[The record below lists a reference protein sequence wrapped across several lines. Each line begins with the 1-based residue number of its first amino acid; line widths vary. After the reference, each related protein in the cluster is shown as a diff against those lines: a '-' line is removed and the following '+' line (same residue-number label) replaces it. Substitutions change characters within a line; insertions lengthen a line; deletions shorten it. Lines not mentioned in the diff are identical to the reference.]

1 MYQEVSPPSSSRL
14 PQHIAIIMDGN
25 GRWAKQRHMPRTVGH
40 AKGASMVRDL
50 VTACVDKGIKHLTL
64 FAFST
69 ENWKR
74 PEEEVSTLMG
84 LFIQY
89 LEKEMKDMQ
98 AEGVRLNVIGDVSRF
113 PQTLQDKIKA
123 TVASTAHNSGIML
136 NVAAN
141 YGGQWDIVQ
150 AVKAW
155 QHAFP
160 EKDLADLSPEALS
173 PFLSAADQPEPD
185 LLIRTGGV
193 SRISNFMLWQL
204 AYTEFYFTD
213 VLWPDF
219 DVPQLQEALDWF
231 ASRERRLGAVPTP

>member
-1 MYQEVSPPSSSRL
+1 VTSQAPDHL
-14 PQHIAIIMDGN
+14 PKHIAIIMDGN

-40 AKGASMVRDL
+40 AKGASVVREL

-89 LEKEMKDMQ
+89 LEKEMQDMQ
-98 AEGVRLNVIGDVSRF
+98 AEGVRLNVIGDTSRF

-123 TVASTAHNSGIML
+123 TEQSTVHNTGIVL

-150 AVKAW
+150 AVKSW
-155 QHAFP
+155 QQAHP
-160 EKDLADLSPEALS
+160 EKALGDLSPEALS

-185 LLIRTGGV
+185 LLIRTGGE

-204 AYTEFYFTD
+204 AYAELYFTD

-219 DVPQLQEALDWF
+219 DVPQLLKALDWF
-231 ASRERRLGAVPTP
+231 VARERRFGAVPTR

>member
-1 MYQEVSPPSSSRL
+1 VTSQAPDHL
-14 PQHIAIIMDGN
+14 PKHIAIIMDGN

-40 AKGASMVRDL
+40 AKGASVVRDL
-50 VTACVDKGIKHLTL
+50 VTACVNKGIKHLTL

-89 LEKEMKDMQ
+89 LEKEMQDMQ
-98 AEGVRLNVIGDVSRF
+98 AEGVRLNVIGDTSRF

-123 TVASTAHNSGIML
+123 TEQSTAHNTGIVL

-150 AVKAW
+150 AVKSW
-155 QHAFP
+155 QQAHP
-160 EKDLADLSPEALS
+160 EKALGDLSPEALS

-185 LLIRTGGV
+185 LLIRTGGE

-204 AYTEFYFTD
+204 AYAELYFTD

-219 DVPQLQEALDWF
+219 DVPQLYKALDWF
-231 ASRERRLGAVPTP
+231 AARERRFGAVSAR

>member
-1 MYQEVSPPSSSRL
+1 
-14 PQHIAIIMDGN
+14 MDGN

-40 AKGASMVRDL
+40 AKGASVVRDL
-50 VTACVDKGIKHLTL
+50 VTACVNKGIQHLTL

-89 LEKEMKDMQ
+89 LEKEMQDMQ
-98 AEGVRLNVIGDVSRF
+98 AEGVRLNVIGDTFRF
-113 PQTLQDKIKA
+113 PQALQDKIKA
-123 TVASTAHNSGIML
+123 TEHSTAHNTGIVL

-150 AVKAW
+150 AVKSW
-155 QHAFP
+155 QQAHP
-160 EKDLADLSPEALS
+160 EKALGDLSPEALS

-185 LLIRTGGV
+185 LLIRTGGE

-204 AYTEFYFTD
+204 AYAELYFTD

-219 DVPQLQEALDWF
+219 DVPQLLKALDWF
-231 ASRERRLGAVPTP
+231 AARERRFGAVSAR

>member
-1 MYQEVSPPSSSRL
+1 VTSQAPDHL
-14 PQHIAIIMDGN
+14 PKHIAIIMDGN

-50 VTACVDKGIKHLTL
+50 VTACVNKGIKHLTL

-89 LEKEMKDMQ
+89 LEKEMQDMQ
-98 AEGVRLNVIGDVSRF
+98 AEGVRLNVIGDISRF

-123 TVASTAHNSGIML
+123 TEQSTAHNTGIVL

-155 QHAFP
+155 QQAHP
-160 EKDLADLSPEALS
+160 EKALGDLSPEALT

-185 LLIRTGGV
+185 LLIRTGGE

-204 AYTEFYFTD
+204 AYAELYFTD

-219 DVPQLQEALDWF
+219 DVQQLLKALDWF
-231 ASRERRLGAVPTP
+231 ASRERRFGAV

>member
-1 MYQEVSPPSSSRL
+1 
-14 PQHIAIIMDGN
+14 MDGN

-40 AKGASMVRDL
+40 AKGASVVRDL
-50 VTACVDKGIKHLTL
+50 VTACVNKGIQHLTL

-89 LEKEMKDMQ
+89 LEKEMQDMQ

-113 PQTLQDKIKA
+113 PQALQDKIRA
-123 TVASTAHNSGIML
+123 TEQSTAHNTGIML

-150 AVKAW
+150 AVKSW
-155 QHAFP
+155 QQAHP
-160 EKDLADLSPEALS
+160 EKALGDLSPEALS

-185 LLIRTGGV
+185 LLIRTGGE

-204 AYTEFYFTD
+204 AYAELYFTD

-219 DVPQLQEALDWF
+219 DVPQLLKALDWF
-231 ASRERRLGAVPTP
+231 TARERRFGAVSAR

>member
-1 MYQEVSPPSSSRL
+1 VTSQAPDHL
-14 PQHIAIIMDGN
+14 PKHIAIIMDGN

-40 AKGASMVRDL
+40 AKGASVVRDL
-50 VTACVDKGIKHLTL
+50 VTACVNKGVKHLTL

-89 LEKEMKDMQ
+89 LEKEMQDMQ
-98 AEGVRLNVIGDVSRF
+98 AEGVRLNVIGDTSRF
-113 PQTLQDKIKA
+113 PQTLQDKIRA
-123 TVASTAHNSGIML
+123 TEQSTAHNTGIVL

-150 AVKAW
+150 AVKSW
-155 QHAFP
+155 QQAHP
-160 EKDLADLSPEALS
+160 EKALGDLSPEVLS
-173 PFLSAADQPEPD
+173 PFLSAAEQPEPD
-185 LLIRTGGV
+185 LLIRTGGE

-204 AYTEFYFTD
+204 AYAELYFTD

-219 DVPQLQEALDWF
+219 DVPQLYKALDWF
-231 ASRERRLGAVPTP
+231 AARERRFGAVSIR

>member
-1 MYQEVSPPSSSRL
+1 M
-14 PQHIAIIMDGN
+14 PQHVAIIMDGN

-50 VTACVDKGIKHLTL
+50 VTACVNKGIQHLTL

-98 AEGVRLNVIGDVSRF
+98 AEGVRLNVIGDTSRL
-113 PQTLQDKIKA
+113 PQALQEKIRA
-123 TVASTAHNSGIML
+123 TEQSTAHNKGIVL

-155 QHAFP
+155 QQANP
-160 EKDLADLSPEALS
+160 NKALAEMSEQDIS
-173 PFLSAADQPEPD
+173 PFLCVADQPEPD
-185 LLIRTGGV
+185 LLIRTGGE

-204 AYTEFYFTD
+204 AYAELYFTD

-219 DVPQLQEALDWF
+219 DVPHLNKALDWF
-231 ASRERRLGAVPTP
+231 ASRERRFGSLSN

>member
-1 MYQEVSPPSSSRL
+1 
-14 PQHIAIIMDGN
+14 MDGN

-50 VTACVDKGIKHLTL
+50 VKACVDQGIQHLTL

-98 AEGVRLNVIGDVSRF
+98 DEGVRLNVIGDISRF

-123 TVASTAHNSGIML
+123 TEASTANSTGIVL

-155 QHAFP
+155 QEAN
-160 EKDLADLSPEALS
+160 LGQSVNNLSPEALT
-173 PFLSAADQPEPD
+173 PFLSVANQPQPD
-185 LLIRTGGV
+185 LLIRTGGE

-204 AYTEFYFTD
+204 AYAELYFTD

-219 DVPQLQEALDWF
+219 DVPQFMKALAWF
-231 ASRERRLGAVPTP
+231 AGRERRFGAVAAPADANTKTPTVS

>member
-1 MYQEVSPPSSSRL
+1 
-14 PQHIAIIMDGN
+14 MDGN

-40 AKGASMVRDL
+40 AKGASVVRDL
-50 VTACVDKGIKHLTL
+50 VTACVNKGIQHLTL

-89 LEKEMKDMQ
+89 LEKEMQDMQ
-98 AEGVRLNVIGDVSRF
+98 AEGVRLNVIGDTSRF
-113 PQTLQDKIKA
+113 PQALQDKIKA
-123 TVASTAHNSGIML
+123 TEQSTAHNTGIVL

-150 AVKAW
+150 AVKSW
-155 QHAFP
+155 QMAHP
-160 EKDLADLSPEALS
+160 EKALGDLSPEALS

-185 LLIRTGGV
+185 LLIRTGGE

-204 AYTEFYFTD
+204 AYAELYFTD

-219 DVPQLQEALDWF
+219 DVPQLLKALDWF
-231 ASRERRLGAVPTP
+231 AARERRFGAVSAR

>member
-1 MYQEVSPPSSSRL
+1 
-14 PQHIAIIMDGN
+14 MDGN

-40 AKGASMVRDL
+40 AKGASVVRDL

-89 LEKEMKDMQ
+89 LEKEMQDMQ
-98 AEGVRLNVIGDVSRF
+98 AEGVRLNVIGDTSRF

-123 TVASTAHNSGIML
+123 TEQSTANNTGIVL

-155 QHAFP
+155 QQAHP
-160 EKDLADLSPEALS
+160 EKALGDLSPEALS

-185 LLIRTGGV
+185 LLIRTGGE

-204 AYTEFYFTD
+204 AYAELYFTD

-219 DVPQLQEALDWF
+219 DVSQLLKALDWF
-231 ASRERRLGAVPTP
+231 ASRERRFGAV

>member
-1 MYQEVSPPSSSRL
+1 
-14 PQHIAIIMDGN
+14 
-25 GRWAKQRHMPRTVGH
+25 
-40 AKGASMVRDL
+40 
-50 VTACVDKGIKHLTL
+50 L

-89 LEKEMKDMQ
+89 LEKEMQDMQ
-98 AEGVRLNVIGDVSRF
+98 AEGVRLNVIGDTSRF

-123 TVASTAHNSGIML
+123 TEQSTANNTGIVL

-150 AVKAW
+150 AVKSW
-155 QHAFP
+155 QQAHP
-160 EKDLADLSPEALS
+160 ERALGDLSPEALS

-185 LLIRTGGV
+185 LLIRTGGE

-204 AYTEFYFTD
+204 AYAELYFTD

-219 DVPQLQEALDWF
+219 DVPQLFKALDWF
-231 ASRERRLGAVPTP
+231 AARERRFGAVSTR

>member
-1 MYQEVSPPSSSRL
+1 VTLQAPDHL
-14 PQHIAIIMDGN
+14 PKHIAIIMDGN

-40 AKGASMVRDL
+40 AKGASVVRDL

-89 LEKEMKDMQ
+89 LEKEMQDMQ
-98 AEGVRLNVIGDVSRF
+98 AEGVRLNVIGDTSRF

-123 TVASTAHNSGIML
+123 TEQSTAHNTGIVL

-141 YGGQWDIVQ
+141 YGGQWDIVR

-155 QHAFP
+155 QQAHP
-160 EKDLADLSPEALS
+160 ERALGDLSPEALS

-185 LLIRTGGV
+185 LLIRTGGE

-204 AYTEFYFTD
+204 AYAELYFAD

-219 DVPQLQEALDWF
+219 DVPQLFKALDWF
-231 ASRERRLGAVPTP
+231 AARERRFGAVFPR

>member
-1 MYQEVSPPSSSRL
+1 VTSQASDRL
-14 PQHIAIIMDGN
+14 PKHIAIIMDGN

-98 AEGVRLNVIGDVSRF
+98 AEGVRLNVIGDTSRF

-123 TVASTAHNSGIML
+123 TEQSTAHNKGIVL

-155 QHAFP
+155 QQAHP
-160 EKDLADLSPEALS
+160 EKALGDLSPEALS
-173 PFLSAADQPEPD
+173 PFLSAANQPEPD
-185 LLIRTGGV
+185 LLIRTGGE

-204 AYTEFYFTD
+204 AYAELYFTD

-219 DVPQLQEALDWF
+219 DRNCLVRALNWF
-231 ASRERRLGAVPTP
+231 AGRERRFGDVISLSS

>member
-1 MYQEVSPPSSSRL
+1 M
-14 PQHIAIIMDGN
+14 PQHVAIIMDGN

-50 VTACVDKGIKHLTL
+50 VKACVDHGIGHLTL

-98 AEGVRLNVIGDVSRF
+98 AEGVKLNVIGDVSRF

-123 TVASTAHNSGIML
+123 AEASTANSKGIVL

-150 AVKAW
+150 AVQAW
-155 QHAFP
+155 QSAHPQASVSELTP
-160 EKDLADLSPEALS
+160 QALS
-173 PFLSAADQPEPD
+173 PFLSAADQPQPD
-185 LLIRTGGV
+185 LLIRTGGE

-204 AYTEFYFTD
+204 AYAEFYFTD

-219 DVPQLQEALDWF
+219 DVPEFLKALQWF
-231 ASRERRLGAVPTP
+231 AQRERRFGAVS

>member
-1 MYQEVSPPSSSRL
+1 VTSQAPDHL
-14 PQHIAIIMDGN
+14 PKHIAIIMDGN

-50 VTACVDKGIKHLTL
+50 VTACVNKGIQHLTL

-89 LEKEMKDMQ
+89 LEKEMQDMQ
-98 AEGVRLNVIGDVSRF
+98 AEGVRLNVIGDTSRF
-113 PQTLQDKIKA
+113 PQALQDKIKA
-123 TVASTAHNSGIML
+123 TEQSTAHNSGIVL

-150 AVKAW
+150 AVKSW
-155 QHAFP
+155 QQAHP
-160 EKDLADLSPEALS
+160 EKALGDLTPQALS

-185 LLIRTGGV
+185 LLIRTGGE

-204 AYTEFYFTD
+204 AYAELYFTD

-219 DVPQLQEALDWF
+219 DVQQLLKALDWF
-231 ASRERRLGAVPTP
+231 AARERRFGAVSTR

>member
-1 MYQEVSPPSSSRL
+1 
-14 PQHIAIIMDGN
+14 MDGN

-40 AKGASMVRDL
+40 AKGASVVRDL
-50 VTACVDKGIKHLTL
+50 VTACVNKGIHHLTL

-74 PEEEVSTLMG
+74 PEEEVSALMG

-98 AEGVRLNVIGDVSRF
+98 AEGVRLNVIGDTSRF

-123 TVASTAHNSGIML
+123 TEQSTVHNTGIVL

-150 AVKAW
+150 AVKSW
-155 QHAFP
+155 QQAHP
-160 EKDLADLSPEALS
+160 EKALGDLSPEALS

-185 LLIRTGGV
+185 LLIRTGGE

-204 AYTEFYFTD
+204 AYAELYFTD

-219 DVPQLQEALDWF
+219 DVPQLYKALDWF
-231 ASRERRLGAVPTP
+231 AARERRFGAVSTR

>member
-1 MYQEVSPPSSSRL
+1 
-14 PQHIAIIMDGN
+14 MDGN

-40 AKGASMVRDL
+40 AKGASVVRDL
-50 VTACVDKGIKHLTL
+50 VTACVNKGIQHLTL

-89 LEKEMKDMQ
+89 LEKEMQDMQ
-98 AEGVRLNVIGDVSRF
+98 AEGVRLNVIGDTSRF

-123 TVASTAHNSGIML
+123 TEQSTAHNTGIVL

-155 QHAFP
+155 QQAHP
-160 EKDLADLSPEALS
+160 EKPLGDLSPEVLS

-185 LLIRTGGV
+185 LLIRTGGE

-204 AYTEFYFTD
+204 AYAELYFTD

-219 DVPQLQEALDWF
+219 DVPQLFKALDWF
-231 ASRERRLGAVPTP
+231 AARERRFGAVSTR

>member
-1 MYQEVSPPSSSRL
+1 
-14 PQHIAIIMDGN
+14 MDGN

-40 AKGASMVRDL
+40 AKGASVVRDL
-50 VTACVDKGIKHLTL
+50 VTACVNKGIQHLTL

-98 AEGVRLNVIGDVSRF
+98 AEGVRLNVIGDTSRF
-113 PQTLQDKIKA
+113 PQALQDKIKA
-123 TVASTAHNSGIML
+123 TEQSTAHNTGIVL

-155 QHAFP
+155 QLAHP
-160 EKDLADLSPEALS
+160 EKALGDLSPEALS
-173 PFLSAADQPEPD
+173 PFLSAANQPEPD
-185 LLIRTGGV
+185 LLIRTGGE

-204 AYTEFYFTD
+204 AYAELYFTD

-219 DVPQLQEALDWF
+219 DVPQLFKAPDWF
-231 ASRERRLGAVPTP
+231 AARERRFGAVTAR

>member
-1 MYQEVSPPSSSRL
+1 
-14 PQHIAIIMDGN
+14 MDGN

-50 VTACVDKGIKHLTL
+50 VTACVNKGIKHLTL

-89 LEKEMKDMQ
+89 LEKEMQDMQ
-98 AEGVRLNVIGDVSRF
+98 AEGVRLNVIGDTSRF

-123 TVASTAHNSGIML
+123 TEQSTAHNSGIVL

-150 AVKAW
+150 AVKSW
-155 QHAFP
+155 QQAHP
-160 EKDLADLSPEALS
+160 ERALGDLSPEALS
-173 PFLSAADQPEPD
+173 PFLSAAEQPEPD
-185 LLIRTGGV
+185 LLIRTGGE

-204 AYTEFYFTD
+204 AYAELYFTD

-219 DVPQLQEALDWF
+219 DVQQLLKALDWF
-231 ASRERRLGAVPTP
+231 AARERRFGAV

>member
-1 MYQEVSPPSSSRL
+1 
-14 PQHIAIIMDGN
+14 MDGN

-50 VTACVDKGIKHLTL
+50 VTACVDKGVKHLTL

-89 LEKEMKDMQ
+89 LEKEMQDMQ
-98 AEGVRLNVIGDVSRF
+98 AEGVRLNVIGDTSRF
-113 PQTLQDKIKA
+113 PQTLQDKIRA
-123 TVASTAHNSGIML
+123 TEQSTTHNTGIVL

-150 AVKAW
+150 AVKSW
-155 QHAFP
+155 QQAHP
-160 EKDLADLSPEALS
+160 EKALGDLSPEVLS

-185 LLIRTGGV
+185 LLIRTGGE

-204 AYTEFYFTD
+204 AYAELYFTD

-219 DVPQLQEALDWF
+219 DVLQLLKALDWF
-231 ASRERRLGAVPTP
+231 AARERRFGAVSAR

>member
-1 MYQEVSPPSSSRL
+1 MVGQLNL
-14 PQHIAIIMDGN
+14 PQHVAIIMDGN

-40 AKGASMVRDL
+40 AKGAGMVRDL
-50 VTACVDKGIKHLTL
+50 VKACVDQGIQHLTL

-89 LEKEMKDMQ
+89 LEKEMKEMQ
-98 AEGVRLNVIGDVSRF
+98 AEGVRLNVIGEISRF

-123 TVASTAHNSGIML
+123 TEANTANSTGIVL

-155 QHAFP
+155 QEANP
-160 EKDLADLSPEALS
+160 GQKVSNLSPEALT
-173 PFLSAADQPEPD
+173 PYLSVADQPQPD
-185 LLIRTGGV
+185 LLIRTGGE

-204 AYTEFYFTD
+204 AYAEFYFTD

-219 DVPQLQEALDWF
+219 DVPQFMKALDWF
-231 ASRERRLGAVPTP
+231 ASRERRFGAVPQ

>member
-1 MYQEVSPPSSSRL
+1 
-14 PQHIAIIMDGN
+14 MDGN

-40 AKGASMVRDL
+40 AKGASVVRDL
-50 VTACVDKGIKHLTL
+50 VTACVNKGIKHLTL

-89 LEKEMKDMQ
+89 LEKEMQDMQ
-98 AEGVRLNVIGDVSRF
+98 AEGVRLNVIGDTSRF

-123 TVASTAHNSGIML
+123 TEQSTAHNTGIVL

-150 AVKAW
+150 AVKSW
-155 QHAFP
+155 QQAHP
-160 EKDLADLSPEALS
+160 EKALGDLSPEALS

-185 LLIRTGGV
+185 LLIRTGGE

-204 AYTEFYFTD
+204 AYAELYFTD

-219 DVPQLQEALDWF
+219 DVPQLYKALDWF
-231 ASRERRLGAVPTP
+231 AARERRFGAVSAR

>member
-1 MYQEVSPPSSSRL
+1 
-14 PQHIAIIMDGN
+14 MDGN

-50 VTACVDKGIKHLTL
+50 VTACVDKGVKHLTL

-89 LEKEMKDMQ
+89 LEKEMQDMQ
-98 AEGVRLNVIGDVSRF
+98 AEGVRLNVIGDTSRF

-123 TVASTAHNSGIML
+123 TEQSTAHNKGIVL

-150 AVKAW
+150 AVKSW
-155 QHAFP
+155 QQAHP
-160 EKDLADLSPEALS
+160 EKALGDLSPEALS
-173 PFLSAADQPEPD
+173 PFLSAANQPEPD
-185 LLIRTGGV
+185 LLIRTGGE

-204 AYTEFYFTD
+204 AYAELYFTD

-219 DVPQLQEALDWF
+219 DVPQLLKALDWF
-231 ASRERRLGAVPTP
+231 AARERRFGAVTAR